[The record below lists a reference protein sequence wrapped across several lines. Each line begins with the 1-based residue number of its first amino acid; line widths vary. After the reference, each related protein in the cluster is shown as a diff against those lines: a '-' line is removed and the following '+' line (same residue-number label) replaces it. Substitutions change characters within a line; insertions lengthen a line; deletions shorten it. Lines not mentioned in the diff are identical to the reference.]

1 MLRAIRET
9 ERLASGDV
17 REQLMA
23 IAAEIVPSDIIA
35 FQAIDPQTHHTAQ
48 IASPNGWVTADYE
61 QIFRGHLPEHPLLRH
76 FLRTGDGDAVRMSDV
91 VSRREL
97 RGLGI
102 YQDFYRPLGIHH
114 QMACLLTSDLGVVN
128 TLVLSRGTID
138 FSQAERQLL
147 LLARPYLAN
156 LLAASE
162 TRSWFDAALAALD
175 AIDDTSYGVILLGQ
189 LGKIGVMNRS
199 ARLLLDTYFRRCG
212 GEGGTLP
219 EELASWLG
227 EQRRAPSLDHPVPP
241 RPFTLSRGSRHLTV
255 TLSEHHSSTA
265 LLLSETDAA
274 APAATTESGL
284 TSRERDVL
292 WLVAHGHTSAQAAQ
306 VLRISPRTVEKHLEH
321 IYAKLGAASR
331 TEAAL
336 RVFGTAGGRP
346 PAGMHT

>member
-1 MLRAIRET
+1 
-9 ERLASGDV
+9 
-17 REQLMA
+17 MA
-23 IAAEIVPSDIIA
+23 IAARIVPSDIVA
-35 FQAIDPQTHHTAQ
+35 FQSIDPHTHHTTQ
-48 IASPNGWVTADYE
+48 IASPDEWVTADYE
-61 QIFRGHLPEHPLLRH
+61 QIFRGHLPDHPLLRH

-114 QMACLLTSDLGVVN
+114 QTACLLTSDLGVVN
-128 TLVLSRGTID
+128 TLVLSRGTTD
-138 FSQAERQLL
+138 FAQAERQLL
-147 LLARPYLAN
+147 LLARPHLAG

-162 TRSWFDAALAALD
+162 TRHLFEAALAALD
-175 AIDDTSYGVILLGQ
+175 AIDDTSYGVILLGRF
-189 LGKIGVMNRS
+189 GKIRAMNRS
-199 ARLLLDTYFRRCG
+199 ARLLLGTYFRGCG
-212 GEGGTLP
+212 GESGTLP
-219 EELASWLG
+219 GELASWLT
-227 EQRRAPSLDHPVPP
+227 EQRRAPSLDQPAPP

-265 LLLSETDAA
+265 LLLSEIDAA
-274 APAATTESGL
+274 APAAVTDSGL
-284 TSRERDVL
+284 TSREHDVL

-306 VLRISPRTVEKHLEH
+306 VLRISARTVEKHLEH

-346 PAGMHT
+346 AGTHT